1 MNTGRREFLRQIALS
16 SVALLPAPVAAAIPP
31 LVSTEWDQ
39 LTHVV
44 VGRGE
49 DSEIPTWSEAYTAY
63 LSPAERVFFRR
74 NEHKRLAEVDPELEA
89 RLISQLDGLAR
100 TLADLGVTVRR
111 NRPLTNEEADF
122 AEGSQSGGGQMFVRD
137 PLVVIGDTVLE
148 LSLKRQFRRKER
160 FGLRPAIAGAYRH
173 GEARWVAVPP
183 ASPSPD
189 LSGDEDNP
197 FLEGGDILLAGQ
209 DILVGIS
216 DLASNEAGARWLQ
229 HFLGPAYRI
238 HGVRLRPDVLHL
250 DLALTLVRPGL
261 AVVCPTFLP
270 DGPPEVLRGWDT
282 IPVGEVEGKAMGANL
297 LVVDPE
303 TVLVDSRQDGLAM
316 ALDERG
322 IRVIPV
328 PFDAP
333 AGFGGGIRCATLP
346 LRRLPNLPLIAAQG
360 SGAG

>member
-1 MNTGRREFLRQIALS
+1 MSTGRREFLRQVVLS
-16 SVALLPAPVAAAIPP
+16 PLALLPVPAGAAALP
-31 LVSTEWDQ
+31 LVGTEWDR
-39 LTHVV
+39 LTEVV
-44 VGRGE
+44 VGRG
-49 DSEIPTWSEAYTAY
+49 DNSEIPSWSEAYTAY
-63 LSPAERVFFRR
+63 LSPVERVFFRR
-74 NEHKRLAEVDPELEA
+74 NEHKRLAEVDPDLEA
-89 RLISQLDGLAR
+89 RLIGQLDGLAR
-100 TLADLGVTVRR
+100 TLVDLGVSVRR
-111 NRPLTNEEADF
+111 NRPLTIEEADF
-122 AEGSQSGGGQMFVRD
+122 AEGSQSGGGLMFVRD

-160 FGLRPAIAGAYRH
+160 FGLRPAISEVYRQ

-189 LSGDEDNP
+189 PSGDEENP

-209 DILVGIS
+209 DILVGLS

-229 HFLGPAYRI
+229 HFLGSAYRI

-261 AVVCPTFLP
+261 AVACPAFLP
-270 DGPPEVLRGWDT
+270 EGLPAILKGWD
-282 IPVGEVEGKAMGANL
+282 IVAVGEVEGKNMGANL
-297 LVVDPE
+297 LVVDQG

-316 ALDERG
+316 NLDARG
-322 IRVIPV
+322 VQVIPV

-346 LRRLPNLPLIAAQG
+346 LRRVPDLSLIAG
-360 SGAG
+360 REL